1 MKILFL
7 HGWNSVPGGVKP
19 TYLVQHGHKVINPK
33 LPDDDFQQALQIAQA
48 EFDKHQ
54 PQVIVGSSRG
64 GPVAINSGEARLV
77 LLCPAWK
84 KYGTARTVKAD
95 TVILHSRAD
104 DVVPFADSEELVSNS
119 GLPAWTLIEIGNDH
133 RLADPESLETML
145 EACLDDDDDV
155 EPVEDGDDDE
165 DILQRDW
172 TGLCYTA
179 AYKWVRILDNRDWKL
194 VHGSVLSVSDGRRVN
209 HAWCERDDVVLDL
222 ARPVGARI
230 VERKLYYRLVQPEIS
245 KVYSSEDAVLL
256 AIKNR
261 HDGPWEEWE
270 QLKE

>member
-1 MKILFL
+1 M
-7 HGWNSVPGGVKP
+7 N
-19 TYLVQHGHKVINPK
+19 
-33 LPDDDFQQALQIAQA
+33 
-48 EFDKHQ
+48 
-54 PQVIVGSSRG
+54 
-64 GPVAINSGEARLV
+64 INSGDARLV

-84 KYGTARTVKAD
+84 KYGNAMTIKPD

-104 DVVPFADSEELVSNS
+104 DVVPFADSEELVRSS

-145 EACLDDDDDV
+145 EACLDDDDGDE
-155 EPVEDGDDDE
+155 EPVESADDDE
-165 DILQRDW
+165 ENILERDW

-179 AYKWVRILDNRDWKL
+179 AYRWVRILENRDWKL

-209 HAWCERDDVVLDL
+209 HAWCERGDVVLDL

-230 VERKLYYRLVQPEIS
+230 VERELYYRLVQPEIS
-245 KVYSSEDAVLL
+245 KVYSSDDAVLL
-256 AIKNR
+256 AFKNK